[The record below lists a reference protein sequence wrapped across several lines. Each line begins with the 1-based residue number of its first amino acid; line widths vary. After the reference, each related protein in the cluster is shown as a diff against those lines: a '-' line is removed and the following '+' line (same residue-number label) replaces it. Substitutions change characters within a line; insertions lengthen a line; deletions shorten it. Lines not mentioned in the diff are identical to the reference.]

1 MANPQLEDGYTKIS
15 NQIIDALA
23 KVDLNGTEQKVLWC
37 IFRYTYGFNRKS
49 HKLSAT
55 FIAKYGNCS
64 IEAVKKAIKRL
75 KNENI
80 VLCVNSEKRG
90 VCSELMFNKNFD
102 EWKSNQCTNGHR
114 CINVHQCTNGH
125 QTSVQTDTATG
136 VQSYTQ
142 EIKNINKKSKEIY
155 NVEQSPTS
163 DVFREVIDYLNQR
176 TGKHFRPENKTTRRH
191 INARIKDGYSL
202 EDLKRVI
209 DLKAGEWMGTEMEK
223 YLRPETL
230 FAGKFEGYLNSCPA
244 AVQKKIAPA
253 QEEDEQPIDYS
264 NYEREW

>member
-102 EWKSNQCTNGHR
+102 EWKSNQCTNGHQ

-142 EIKNINKKSKEIY
+142 EIKNINKKSKENIY
-155 NVEQSPTS
+155 EHFFEKAWQAYPKKK
-163 DVFREVIDYLNQR
+163 
-176 TGKHFRPENKTTRRH
+176 GKSAVNKK
-191 INARIKDGYSL
+191 AKKELY
-202 EDLKRVI
+202 E
-209 DLKAGEWMGTEMEK
+209 AGEETVMGAIGAYKREIESN
-223 YLRPETL
+223 ETAEQFVL
-230 FAGKFEGYLNSCPA
+230 YGSTFFNGRWRDY
-244 AVQKKIAPA
+244 VQQQEKKIAPA
-253 QEEDEQPIDYS
+253 QEDEEPPIDYS